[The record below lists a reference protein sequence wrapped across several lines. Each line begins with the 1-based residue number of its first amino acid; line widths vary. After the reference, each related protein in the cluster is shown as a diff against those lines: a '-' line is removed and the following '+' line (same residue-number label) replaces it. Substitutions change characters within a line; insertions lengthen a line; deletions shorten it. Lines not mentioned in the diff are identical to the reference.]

1 MPAIPLGRKIFF
13 MAQLRKD
20 LRRSI
25 QSAEERIGRGLDGVA
40 LRHMEGRLA
49 ELLNGDILSPGA
61 ADGLSRA
68 LDASAGRY
76 DDSAILRALPD
87 PKTFGAHPTDV
98 GRLRALSVHMLK
110 LEPAAFSS
118 QLHDLLDALEGRS
131 AEFEDEEFGFPRLN
145 GWCSVVNNT
154 AGFVHYANRH
164 FLYRLGHVIEATDI
178 AARLESLIIA
188 GVRELDRRF
197 DRKVDCPSAWAAIVK
212 EQDASPRSR
221 LANAISYVARDA
233 YAFESASPLDRLS
246 EALGTD
252 HFDIIMRVA
261 AYPVIPFSSRDDG
274 LYLQI
279 MSTVD
284 ELESYFTS
292 TGPESYL
299 ELMNRPFERS
309 QPAATLFSYLLKSAA
324 ALSRKDTVE
333 RVKSALNLSDDELG
347 RASGASSKVL
357 PPSLR
362 QEEAGV
368 DTSPNARAKAVLDW
382 LGGGQRPARKMS
394 AASLLC
400 DVGDLEAATTLLPS
414 REESGL
420 LNFGELYTYLQ
431 LASKL
436 LGRVELERTLVAVR
450 RHLVRRSKL
459 ELGNISFAA
468 RVMQFSEL
476 AEDHRILENANYA
489 YDAIPSPAPAGARQ
503 DRRRVVLFAIDQCRV
518 TPALAVPLVPALAE
532 AGAEFF
538 SLQQG
543 RFVNSVVRPWTAS
556 PQLSRDSGSLVG
568 QSLHRSELHNEWR
581 IDLPNCI
588 VECDGVNY
596 YQGIYEKV
604 ARTLKVYTV
613 DWELPATKVWFLGS
627 LTKVD
632 RTVAALDGVRQVAER
647 DNLAVRFATLQSQF
661 APASAIRT
669 YCQAHPDHLEHVTL
683 SSSYENWRTNVG
695 GEPLSTLTMLNN
707 TRHPE
712 PSIPAFGI
720 AEDFRRWFETEFT
733 SNIDHYRQ
741 MNRELTGMDRA
752 GARTEEADG
761 VVERM
766 RSDKVAGRKVFCLLG
781 KIPYDLAVP
790 YQGGPAHDSM
800 ADWLNHTVDV
810 IGTSGNR
817 LYVKP
822 HPHEFTLSISAK
834 TIESFVEMIERPDT
848 AGVEVLP
855 HRGVNLQDLMPVV
868 DLFLCWNGSSIAEIG
883 SQGASILAADDWATK
898 NYPIHVAAPRDR
910 AHYEDILR
918 GQVEMPMHPEFE
930 LLSIA
935 YTCYLTEAPFAFR
948 IPFIDRSSTN
958 TQFNRAMVAFDR
970 ITKPSLDAV
979 LLRASDI
986 AETFGFV

>member
-1 MPAIPLGRKIFF
+1 

-25 QSAEERIGRGLDGVA
+25 QSAEERIGRSLDGVG

-49 ELLNGDILSPGA
+49 ELLNGDILSPGT

-76 DDSAILRALPD
+76 DDSAVLRALPD
-87 PKTFGAHPTDV
+87 PKRFGSHPTDV
-98 GRLRALSVHMLK
+98 DRLRALSVHMLK

-324 ALSRKDTVE
+324 ALSRNDTVE

-468 RVMQFSEL
+468 RVMQFSE
-476 AEDHRILENANYA
+476 
-489 YDAIPSPAPAGARQ
+489 PVS
-503 DRRRVVLFAIDQCRV
+503 
-518 TPALAVPLVPALAE
+518 
-532 AGAEFF
+532 
-538 SLQQG
+538 
-543 RFVNSVVRPWTAS
+543 
-556 PQLSRDSGSLVG
+556 
-568 QSLHRSELHNEWR
+568 
-581 IDLPNCI
+581 
-588 VECDGVNY
+588 
-596 YQGIYEKV
+596 
-604 ARTLKVYTV
+604 YT
-613 DWELPATKVWFLGS
+613 
-627 LTKVD
+627 
-632 RTVAALDGVRQVAER
+632 
-647 DNLAVRFATLQSQF
+647 
-661 APASAIRT
+661 
-669 YCQAHPDHLEHVTL
+669 HL
-683 SSSYENWRTNVG
+683 
-695 GEPLSTLTMLNN
+695 
-707 TRHPE
+707 
-712 PSIPAFGI
+712 
-720 AEDFRRWFETEFT
+720 
-733 SNIDHYRQ
+733 
-741 MNRELTGMDRA
+741 
-752 GARTEEADG
+752 
-761 VVERM
+761 
-766 RSDKVAGRKVFCLLG
+766 
-781 KIPYDLAVP
+781 
-790 YQGGPAHDSM
+790 
-800 ADWLNHTVDV
+800 
-810 IGTSGNR
+810 
-817 LYVKP
+817 
-822 HPHEFTLSISAK
+822 
-834 TIESFVEMIERPDT
+834 
-848 AGVEVLP
+848 
-855 HRGVNLQDLMPVV
+855 
-868 DLFLCWNGSSIAEIG
+868 
-883 SQGASILAADDWATK
+883 
-898 NYPIHVAAPRDR
+898 R
-910 AHYEDILR
+910 AHETVLDLVCR
-918 GQVEMPMHPEFE
+918 
-930 LLSIA
+930 LL
-935 YTCYLTEAPFAFR
+935 LEKKKKQ
-948 IPFIDRSSTN
+948 N
-958 TQFNRAMVAFDR
+958 T
-970 ITKPSLDAV
+970 
-979 LLRASDI
+979 
-986 AETFGFV
+986 